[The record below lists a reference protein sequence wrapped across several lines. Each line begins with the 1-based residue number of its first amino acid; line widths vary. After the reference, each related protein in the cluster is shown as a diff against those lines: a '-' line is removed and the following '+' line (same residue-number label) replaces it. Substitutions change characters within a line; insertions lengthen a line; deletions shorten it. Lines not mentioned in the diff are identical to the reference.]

1 MDPYVY
7 VGTRVLKNKGYL
19 RVPEEAAAYEARMVF
34 KRLLGLYAE
43 PCPGPLDTEH
53 LLAIHRTLFQDV
65 YAWAGKLRI
74 GEMSIG
80 SYRFCRAELL
90 MTSLRALLDQLAG
103 ERYLMNLSPDEFSE
117 RAGYYLGELNA
128 IHPFRDGNG
137 RTQREFIRQIGL
149 RALHKVRWA
158 PITRFEMVTA
168 SKLSAATGQPYAL
181 TVVMRKTLG
190 LGPQ

>member
-7 VGTRVLKNKGYL
+7 VGTRVLKNKGCL

-43 PCPGPLDTEH
+43 PCPGALNTQH
-53 LLAIHRTLFQDV
+53 LLGIHRTLFQDV
-65 YAWAGKLRI
+65 YPWAGKLRV

-90 MTSLRALLDQLAG
+90 MKSLIALLDQLAG
-103 ERYLMNLSPDEFSE
+103 ERFLMNLSPGAFSE

-158 PITRFEMVTA
+158 PITRF
-168 SKLSAATGQPYAL
+168 
-181 TVVMRKTLG
+181 
-190 LGPQ
+190 